1 MINIDNTKEL
11 KTLISFMNDNR
22 EAKGVLMATLLKAQ
36 ELYGY
41 VSEDVIRNIDKVLGV
56 PASRID
62 NIVNFYSFFN
72 TKPVDYTEKS
82 EEAKSQQTKTYT
94 LKNISDDNE
103 KVISNLDKYDN
114 LDSYIEAGG
123 FNSLKIALASDRS
136 ELNQQIKD
144 SGYKGRG
151 DGGFVIGLKM
161 ELVAKVEESN
171 KGVICNADMISR
183 ALDSKIIKDNPY
195 KLIEAIILVGYG
207 VGSNYGYIY
216 TQDTKEMKAAIKDA
230 YKAGVLGNSVLG
242 SDFSFDIEV
251 RYSNDPFI
259 SPREV
264 ETDEFIERDL
274 NIHRENKVNN
284 RSFGVYGRPRE
295 YYISEKCIGCTK
307 CAKNCPV
314 SCIASV
320 PKELHIIDPSRCVSC
335 GMCMS
340 VCPVAAIIYT
350 NFVVN
355 VETLINLPDVILKGA
370 DAFKEIGNPK
380 NPGTKIISIEGDV
393 NKPSLVEVG
402 TDCLLKDIIGE
413 YAGGSLGEI
422 VGVRMGGPIGTI
434 LNVEALEK
442 PVDFEAPLKYGLITG
457 VMEAVSLYVIADK
470 TSLLDIAKESAAYS
484 VKESCGK
491 CTPCREG
498 TKRLEEALNSLE
510 DNREDVLAKIE
521 TLAEVMESAS
531 LCSLGQ
537 LASTTV
543 GSILAGFKDKL
554 QV

>member
-1 MINIDNTKEL
+1 MINIDSTKEL
-11 KTLISFMNDNR
+11 EVLTSFMNDNR

-41 VSEDVIRNIDKVLGV
+41 ISEDVIRSIDKVLGV

-72 TKPVDYTEKS
+72 TKPVDYIKKIKEYESK
-82 EEAKSQQTKTYT
+82 QTKIYT
-94 LKNISDDNE
+94 LKDISDNRE
-103 KVISNLDKYDN
+103 KIIGNLDKYDK
-114 LDSYIEAGG
+114 LDSYIKAGG
-123 FNSLKIALASDRS
+123 FNSLKIALSLDS
-136 ELNQQIKD
+136 NELNKQIKD

-151 DGGFVIGLKM
+151 DGGFVIGSKM
-161 ELVAKVEESN
+161 DMVASVEENN

-183 ALDSKIIKDNPY
+183 SLDSKIIRDNPY
-195 KLIEAIILVGYG
+195 KLIESIILVGYG

-216 TQDTKEMKAAIKDA
+216 TQDTKEMKIAVEDA
-230 YKAGVLGNSVLG
+230 YKAGILGKSLLG
-242 SDFSFDIEV
+242 SNFSFDIEV
-251 RYSNDPFI
+251 RYSNDTFI

-264 ETDEFIERDL
+264 ETDKYVERDL

-295 YYISEKCIGCTK
+295 YHISDKCIGCTK

-314 SCIASV
+314 SCITSV
-320 PKELHIIDPSRCVSC
+320 PKNLHVINQSMCISC

-340 VCPVAAIIYT
+340 ICPVSAIIYT
-350 NFVVN
+350 NFVAN
-355 VETLINLPDVILKGA
+355 VETLINLPDIVLKGA
-370 DAFKEIGNPK
+370 DAFKEIGDPK
-380 NPGTKIISIEGDV
+380 NPGVKIISIEGDV
-393 NKPSLVEVG
+393 NKPSLIEVE
-402 TDCLLKDIIGE
+402 TDIVLKDIIRK

-422 VGVRMGGPIGTI
+422 IGIRIGGPIGTI
-434 LNVEALEK
+434 LNIEALEK

-457 VMEAVSLYVIADK
+457 VMEAISLYVIAGK
-470 TSLLDIAKESAAYS
+470 TSLLDIAKNSVAYS

-498 TKRLEEALNSLE
+498 TKRLEEALNSL
-510 DNREDVLAKIE
+510 DINREDALAKIE
-521 TLAEVMESAS
+521 TLAEVMKLTS

-554 QV
+554 